1 MLVITKLITSASAHY
16 ISHASTTKDV
26 AIASGNHL
34 YNTAMTY
41 DALKVKAQHTANDTG
56 KWTCIV
62 ETYNGYTV
70 RLLTEKVFFSMNVQ
84 EVYEPMKGG
93 N

>member
-1 MLVITKLITSASAHY
+1 
-16 ISHASTTKDV
+16 
-26 AIASGNHL
+26 
-34 YNTAMTY
+34 MTY
-41 DALKVKAQHTANDTG
+41 DALKVKAQHTANNTG

-84 EVYEPMKGG
+84 EVYEPKKGG
-93 N
+93 E